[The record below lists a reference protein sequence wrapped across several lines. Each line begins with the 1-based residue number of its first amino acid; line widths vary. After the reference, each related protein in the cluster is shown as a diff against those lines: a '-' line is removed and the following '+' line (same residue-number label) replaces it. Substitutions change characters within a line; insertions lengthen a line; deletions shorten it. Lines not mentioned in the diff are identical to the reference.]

1 MTRIN
6 LVIPKE
12 LTDQHLKAEIRELP
26 RIFSLVLKS
35 KKQSVNI
42 PVSYKLGTGHV
53 KFFYNKL
60 EWLHHR
66 YLALLREAEQ
76 RKIQINKELIESYL
90 NKIQTLATTSFYNDW
105 SFNNLELELSRKRL
119 KEKITMKPLFY
130 KYYKESLVQSY
141 FSKYPWY
148 SSHSS

>member
-6 LVIPKE
+6 LVVPKE

-26 RIFSLVLKS
+26 RIFSLALKS
-35 KKQSVNI
+35 KKQPVNI

-60 EWLHHR
+60 KWLHYR
-66 YLALLREAEQ
+66 YLTLLKEAEK
-76 RKIQINKELIESYL
+76 RKIQINKELVNSYL
-90 NKIQTLATTSFYNDW
+90 NKIEILSKTSYYNSWNYNNIELA
-105 SFNNLELELSRKRL
+105 LSRERL
-119 KEKITMKPLFY
+119 KERINMKPLFY
-130 KYYKESLVQSY
+130 KYHREPLIQSY